1 MAPPELLDP
10 PALSRAP
17 LMATEPS
24 LVAGT
29 EAKLP
34 LKEPIGVLAALTMKT
49 S

>member
-1 MAPPELLDP
+1 MVPPVLLDL
-10 PALSRAP
+10 PALSTAP